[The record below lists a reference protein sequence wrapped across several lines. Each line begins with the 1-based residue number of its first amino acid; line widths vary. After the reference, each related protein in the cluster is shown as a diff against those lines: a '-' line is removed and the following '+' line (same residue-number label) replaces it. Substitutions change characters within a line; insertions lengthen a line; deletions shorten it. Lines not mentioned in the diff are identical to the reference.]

1 MSDNSPPL
9 VDSKVKRRVADKI
22 AIALTDTRVVL
33 VTGPRQSG
41 KSTLVRTFENDN
53 RKYYTLDD
61 AVTLAAVRSDPT
73 GFIRSLDMAIIDEI
87 QRAPELMLAIKE
99 SVDNDARPGRF
110 LLTGSTNVMAM
121 PTIGD
126 SLAGRIALITLL
138 PFAQAEI
145 FTAPGN
151 LVDRLFAGEG
161 PAWSGKA
168 VYGAPLLNSMLVGG
182 YPEAVARRD
191 PERRHEWLRDYLQ
204 LVLDRDVQDVAN
216 IEQLDQMP
224 RLIGLLAEHVGQLTV
239 AAHLAGPMAVSVPTA
254 QKYIN
259 VLERLYLLKITPAWH
274 SNRLLRLL
282 KTPKTHFI
290 DTGLLTALR
299 GETDADFGLDRS
311 RLGAIAECFAVSE
324 VMKQLT
330 WSKTRASISH
340 FRTKDGYEV
349 DMVLEDSRG
358 RIVGIEVKAGATLN
372 LKDFTGLKKLQ
383 EAVGEKFVRGLILHD
398 HDRITPVKE
407 KIQGA
412 PLSLLWQM

>member
-1 MSDNSPPL
+1 MPDNSSRL
-9 VDSKVKRRVADKI
+9 AKNNIQRRVAHKV

-33 VTGPRQSG
+33 VTGPRQAG
-41 KSTLVRTFENDN
+41 KSTLVRTFETDV

-61 AVTLAAVRSDPT
+61 AATLAAVRSDPI
-73 GFIRSLDMAIIDEI
+73 GFIRSLNMAIIDEI

-99 SVDNDARPGRF
+99 SVDNDPRPGRF
-110 LLTGSTNVMAM
+110 LLTGSTNVMAL

-126 SLAGRIALITLL
+126 SLAGRIALVTLL

-145 FTAPGN
+145 LGAPGN
-151 LVDRLFAGEG
+151 LIDRLFGGEA
-161 PAWSGKA
+161 PDWSGKA
-168 VYGAPLLNSMLVGG
+168 LYGKPLIDAMMVGG
-182 YPEAVARRD
+182 YPEAVRRAD
-191 PERRHEWLRDYLQ
+191 PDRRHEWLRDYLA
-204 LVLDRDVQDVAN
+204 LVLDRNVQDVAN
-216 IEQLDQMP
+216 IEQLGQMP
-224 RLIGLLAEHVGQLTV
+224 RLMGMLAEHVSQLTV
-239 AAHLAGPMAVSVPTA
+239 AEHLASPMSVTIPTA
-254 QKYIN
+254 QKYITI
-259 VLERLYLLKITPAWH
+259 LERLYLLRITPAWH
-274 SNRLLRLL
+274 SNKLLRLL

-299 GETDADFGLDRS
+299 GETSDDFGLDRS

-330 WSKTRASISH
+330 WSKTRATISH

-349 DMVLEDSRG
+349 DMVIEDSQG

-383 EAVGEKFVRGLILHD
+383 EAVGDKFVRGLILHD